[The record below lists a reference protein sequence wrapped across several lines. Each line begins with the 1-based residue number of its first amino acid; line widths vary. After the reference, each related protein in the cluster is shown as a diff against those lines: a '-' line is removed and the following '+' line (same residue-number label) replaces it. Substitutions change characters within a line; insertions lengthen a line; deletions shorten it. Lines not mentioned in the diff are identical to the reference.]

1 VTEPSTPVRPRPHAD
16 RDSAEWWAALGRHEL
31 VLPRCAACGTWR
43 WPPRAIC
50 GRCGSLDWSFAP
62 AAGRG
67 TVASWVVNRHG
78 FGGAFPLPS
87 TVLLVRLAEQD
98 DLLLP
103 GGWSGAADG
112 SDLAMGLPVVAGFED
127 VPAGPEPSGTDGGAV
142 TLLTWRVVR

>member
-1 VTEPSTPVRPRPHAD
+1 M
-16 RDSAEWWAALGRHEL
+16 
-31 VLPRCAACGTWR
+31 
-43 WPPRAIC
+43 
-50 GRCGSLDWSFAP
+50 
-62 AAGRG
+62 
-67 TVASWVVNRHG
+67 NRHG

-142 TLLTWRVVR
+142 TLLTWRATG

>member
-1 VTEPSTPVRPRPHAD
+1 VSEVPGPVRPRPFVD
-16 RDSAEWWAALGRHEL
+16 RDSALWWAALARHEL
-31 VLPRCAACGTWR
+31 VVPRCAACGTWR

-50 GRCGSLDWSFAP
+50 GRCGSLDWSLV
-62 AAGRG
+62 AALGRG

-87 TVLLVRLAEQD
+87 TVVLVRLTEQD

-112 SDLAMGLPVVAGFED
+112 SDVTIDLPVVAGFED
-127 VPAGPEPSGTDGGAV
+127 VDADAEGDAV
-142 TLLTWRVVR
+142 TLLTWRAGE